1 MIQSTRTEC
10 DGFRAEPQAGQSASL
25 EVRVSIIL
33 AKLSLPVAKRESV
46 VCGNRT
52 EFLPTL
58 WRLARTENR
67 CHRSKASNAGCRASR
82 SAIK

>member
-1 MIQSTRTEC
+1 MTQSTRTEC

-33 AKLSLPVAKRESV
+33 AKLSRPVAKRESV

-67 CHRSKASNAGCRASR
+67 CHRSKVRRLQCGVSC
-82 SAIK
+82 I

>member
-1 MIQSTRTEC
+1 MTQSTRTEC

-33 AKLSLPVAKRESV
+33 AKRSRPVAKRESV

-67 CHRSKASNAGCRASR
+67 FHRSKVRRLQCGVSC
-82 SAIK
+82 I